1 VGDERV
7 RRILHCDM
15 DAYYASVHM
24 RDDPA
29 LAGLPVVVGGDPDG
43 RGVVAS
49 ASYEARRFGIRSAM
63 PSAHAR
69 RLCPQT
75 VFVWP
80 DFPRYRRES
89 DAIFAIF
96 RDFSPL
102 MEPAS
107 LDEAYLDVTD
117 HLERW
122 GTATAIAKEIRRRVR
137 EERRL
142 TVSVGVGPNML
153 IAKIAS
159 DFRKPD
165 GLTVVPPTRVLS
177 FLEPLPVRRLHGV
190 GPATERALAA
200 LGIATVAELRARPR
214 EELLERFGKH
224 GAMLYAFARGEDH
237 REVETQ
243 HERKSLGTENT
254 YRTDLRSLPEMD
266 GELESM
272 AAEVANGL
280 EKRTLAACTV
290 SVKVRYSDF
299 TTVTRA
305 RTFPIPTVSPA
316 RLAAIA
322 KDLLRRTEAGR
333 RAVRLLGVST
343 STLVPGTLRQL
354 ELFEPD

>member
-15 DAYYASVHM
+15 DAYYASVHV
-24 RDDPA
+24 RDDPT
-29 LAGLPVVVGGDPDG
+29 LAGRPVIVGGDPEG

-49 ASYEARRFGIRSAM
+49 ASYEARRFGIHSAM
-63 PSAHAR
+63 PAARAR
-69 RLCPQT
+69 RLCPDA
-75 VFVWP
+75 VFIWP
-80 DFPRYRRES
+80 EFPRYRRES
-89 DAIFAIF
+89 DKIFAIF
-96 RDFSPL
+96 RDFTPL

-117 HLERW
+117 HLGAW

-165 GLTVVPPTRVLS
+165 GLTVVPPEKVLA

-190 GPATERALAA
+190 GPATEGALAA
-200 LGIATVAELRARPR
+200 LGVRTVAELRGRPR
-214 EELLERFGKH
+214 DELLERFGKH
-224 GAMLYAFARGEDH
+224 GAMLWAFARGEDR

-243 HERKSLGTENT
+243 QERKSLGTENT
-254 YRTDLRSLPEMD
+254 YRTDLRQLAAMD
-266 GELESM
+266 EELEHM
-272 AAEVANGL
+272 AAAVANGL

-290 SVKVRYSDF
+290 TVKVRYSDF
-299 TTVTRA
+299 TTVSRS
-305 RTFPIPTVSPA
+305 RTFGIPTASVA
-316 RLAAIA
+316 RLAAHA
-322 KDLLRRTEAGR
+322 KDLLRRTEAGAR
-333 RAVRLLGVST
+333 PVRLLGVST
-343 STLVPGTLRQL
+343 STLVPGAIRQL
-354 ELFEPD
+354 ELFTQE